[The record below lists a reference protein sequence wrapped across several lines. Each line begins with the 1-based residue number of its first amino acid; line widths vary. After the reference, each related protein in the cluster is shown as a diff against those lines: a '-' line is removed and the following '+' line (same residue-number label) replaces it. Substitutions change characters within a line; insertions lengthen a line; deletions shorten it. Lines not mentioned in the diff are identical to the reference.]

1 MFQKSVLDKYIK
13 SIDAEL
19 LEQKYKEF
27 QNTYQNPQKI
37 EQIKASKEEQYQ
49 EGFLRDVFVN
59 ILGYT
64 INPEPNYNL
73 ITEKRNE
80 SADKKDARKADGAI
94 IIDNKV
100 KCVIELKGTDTTDLA
115 KIDRK
120 SVV

>member
-49 EGFLRDVFVN
+49 EGFLRDIFVN

-80 SADKKDARKADGAI
+80 SADKKDARNADGAI
-94 IIDNKV
+94 IIDSKV
-100 KCVIELKGTDTTDLA
+100 KCVIELKRTDTTDLA
-115 KIDRK
+115 KI
-120 SVV
+120 

>member
-49 EGFLRDVFVN
+49 EAF
-59 ILGYT
+59 
-64 INPEPNYNL
+64 
-73 ITEKRNE
+73 
-80 SADKKDARKADGAI
+80 
-94 IIDNKV
+94 
-100 KCVIELKGTDTTDLA
+100 CVIFL
-115 KIDRK
+115 
-120 SVV
+120 